1 MFKFYVVGIY
11 VLIMLVIVI
20 LDNLFSEKIIETS
33 RGKECFSV
41 NRRGMKI
48 RDKKAFIKINM
59 NTYIRTSMLY
69 FSVYLISWLLIGA
82 LNVDSLPLNP
92 ISSEEMALMFAIII
106 SGFSIF
112 GDITTTDINA
122 TEEEVLETIKTEKE
136 KIELEKEKRKR
147 ELDKNEVIP
156 EIIILRIFMAILA
169 GIALSFLFQ

>member
-1 MFKFYVVGIY
+1 MFKFYVIGIY

-20 LDNLFSEKIIETS
+20 FDNLFSEKIIETS
-33 RGKECFSV
+33 RVKECFSV
-41 NRRGMKI
+41 NRKGIKI
-48 RDKKAFIKINM
+48 GDKKAFIKINM

-69 FSVYLISWLLIGA
+69 FSIYLISWLFIGVF
-82 LNVDSLPLNP
+82 NDDSNPL
-92 ISSEEMALMFAIII
+92 SSEQMALMFAIII

-136 KIELEKEKRKR
+136 NIELEKEKRKR

-156 EIIILRIFMAILA
+156 EIAILRIFMAILA
-169 GIALSFLFQ
+169 GIALSFLFK

>member
-41 NRRGMKI
+41 NRRGI
-48 RDKKAFIKINM
+48 RRGDKKIFIKINM

-69 FSVYLISWLLIGA
+69 FSIYLISWLFIGA
-82 LNVDSLPLNP
+82 FNDDSNPL
-92 ISSEEMALMFAIII
+92 SSEQMALMFAIII

-156 EIIILRIFMAILA
+156 EIAILRIFMAILA
-169 GIALSFLFQ
+169 GIALSFLFK

>member
-33 RGKECFSV
+33 RVKECFSV
-41 NRRGMKI
+41 NRKGIKI
-48 RDKKAFIKINM
+48 GDKKAFIKINM

-69 FSVYLISWLLIGA
+69 FSIYLISWLFIGVF
-82 LNVDSLPLNP
+82 NDDSNPL
-92 ISSEEMALMFAIII
+92 SSEQMALMFAIII

-136 KIELEKEKRKR
+136 NIELEKEKRKR

-156 EIIILRIFMAILA
+156 EIAILRIFMAILA

>member
-1 MFKFYVVGIY
+1 MFEFYVVGIY

-41 NRRGMKI
+41 NRKGMRI
-48 RDKKAFIKINM
+48 GDKKAFIKINM

-69 FSVYLISWLLIGA
+69 FSIYLISWLFIGVF
-82 LNVDSLPLNP
+82 NDDSNPL
-92 ISSEEMALMFAIII
+92 SSEQMALMFAIII

-122 TEEEVLETIKTEKE
+122 TEEEILETIKTEKQN
-136 KIELEKEKRKR
+136 IELEKEKRKR

-156 EIIILRIFMAILA
+156 EIAILRIFMAILA
-169 GIALSFLFQ
+169 GIALSFLF

>member
-41 NRRGMKI
+41 NRKGMRI
-48 RDKKAFIKINM
+48 GDKKVFIKINM

-69 FSVYLISWLLIGA
+69 LFVYLISWLFIGVF
-82 LNVDSLPLNP
+82 NDDSNP

>member
-1 MFKFYVVGIY
+1 MFKFYVIGIY

-33 RGKECFSV
+33 RVKECFSV
-41 NRRGMKI
+41 NRKGIKI
-48 RDKKAFIKINM
+48 GDKKAFIKINM

-69 FSVYLISWLLIGA
+69 FSIYLISWLFIGVFNDA
-82 LNVDSLPLNP
+82 SNPL
-92 ISSEEMALMFAIII
+92 SSEQMALMFAIII

-136 KIELEKEKRKR
+136 NIELEKEKRKK

-156 EIIILRIFMAILA
+156 EIAILRIFMAILA
-169 GIALSFLFQ
+169 GIALSLLFQ

>member
-1 MFKFYVVGIY
+1 MFEFYVVGIY

-41 NRRGMKI
+41 NRKGMRI
-48 RDKKAFIKINM
+48 GDKKAFIKINM

-69 FSVYLISWLLIGA
+69 FSIYLISWLFIGVF
-82 LNVDSLPLNP
+82 NDDSNPL
-92 ISSEEMALMFAIII
+92 SSEQMALMFAIII

-122 TEEEVLETIKTEKE
+122 TEEEVLETIKTEKQN
-136 KIELEKEKRKR
+136 IELEKEKRKR

-156 EIIILRIFMAILA
+156 EIAILRIFMAILA

>member
-1 MFKFYVVGIY
+1 MVEFFVAGIY

-20 LDNLFSEKIIETS
+20 LDFLFSEKCIETS
-33 RGKECFSV
+33 RGKEYFSV

-48 RDKKAFIKINM
+48 GDKKVFIKINM

-69 FSVYLISWLLIGA
+69 CSVYIISWIFAVIFGVDLI
-82 LNVDSLPLNP
+82 PLNP
-92 ISSEEMALMFAIII
+92 ISSKEMALVFAIII

-156 EIIILRIFMAILA
+156 EIAILRIFMAILA

>member
-1 MFKFYVVGIY
+1 MFEFFVAGIY

-20 LDNLFSEKIIETS
+20 LDFLFSEKCIETS
-33 RGKECFSV
+33 RGKEYFSV
-41 NRRGMKI
+41 NRRGIK
-48 RDKKAFIKINM
+48 RGDKKVFIKINM

-69 FSVYLISWLLIGA
+69 FSIYLISWLFIGVF
-82 LNVDSLPLNP
+82 NDDSNPL
-92 ISSEEMALMFAIII
+92 SSEQMALMFAIII

-122 TEEEVLETIKTEKE
+122 TEEEVLETIKTEKQN
-136 KIELEKEKRKR
+136 IELEKEKRKR

-156 EIIILRIFMAILA
+156 EIGILRILMAILA

>member
-1 MFKFYVVGIY
+1 MFKFYVIGIY

-33 RGKECFSV
+33 RVKECFSV
-41 NRRGMKI
+41 NRKGIKI
-48 RDKKAFIKINM
+48 GDKKAFIKINM

-69 FSVYLISWLLIGA
+69 FSIYLISWLFIGVF
-82 LNVDSLPLNP
+82 NDDSNPL
-92 ISSEEMALMFAIII
+92 SSEQMALMFAIII

-136 KIELEKEKRKR
+136 NIELEKEKRKR

-156 EIIILRIFMAILA
+156 EIAILRIFMAILA
-169 GIALSFLFQ
+169 GIALSFLFK